1 MLWLGGA
8 VREPRVISTL
18 CNQTDLAATL
28 LSQLDLP
35 HEEFR
40 FSKNI
45 LTHEPFAFYT
55 FGNGFAYIDSTGYSV
70 YDNESNRVI
79 QESDAQQR
87 EQRLEKGKAILQ
99 TLYDD
104 LGKR

>member
-8 VREPRVISTL
+8 IKEPRVISTL

-28 LSQLDLP
+28 LNQLDIP
-35 HEEFR
+35 NEEFR

-45 LTHEPFAFYT
+45 LTHFYT

-104 LGKR
+104 LGRR